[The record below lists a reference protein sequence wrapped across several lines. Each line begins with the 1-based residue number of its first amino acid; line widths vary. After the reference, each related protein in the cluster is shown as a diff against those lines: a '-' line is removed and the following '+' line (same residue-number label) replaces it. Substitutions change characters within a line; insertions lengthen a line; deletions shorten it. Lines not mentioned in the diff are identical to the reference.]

1 MPTVTINGFKHYYEE
16 EGSGDAIFM
25 LPAALGSAH
34 NFEAY
39 LPILSKKLRVIAVD
53 MRGMG
58 RSEHV
63 KELSPSAWTD
73 DLLSLMDH
81 LGIRKAHLF
90 GNRLGTRIPIRVGI
104 FHPERALSLILDSP
118 HIHLTQQMQ
127 EAQNRA
133 GGDGTKHTP
142 ERQVDL
148 RQRHGEDW
156 LDVVRNY
163 YNIRNVS
170 ELQEFYNFTDNIDK
184 ISCPVLTMSG
194 DNAGA
199 IYDHALEIRARVP
212 NARLAIIPSF
222 GFDAAS
228 GFPQTSVEATCKFVL
243 GFVESLAPA
252 PA

>member
-1 MPTVTINGFKHYYEE
+1 
-16 EGSGDAIFM
+16 M
-25 LPAALGSAH
+25 LHAALGSAH

-39 LPILSKKLRVIAVD
+39 LPILSKKLRVVAVD

-63 KELSPSAWTD
+63 KEVPPSAWTD
-73 DLLSLMDH
+73 DLLGLMDH
-81 LGIRKAHLF
+81 LGIHKAHLF
-90 GNRLGTRIPIRVGI
+90 GNRLGTRIPIQVGF

-133 GGDGTKHTP
+133 GGDGTSHTP
-142 ERQVDL
+142 ERQADL

-170 ELQEFYNFTDNIDK
+170 ELQEFYNFTSTIDK
-184 ISCPVLTMSG
+184 ISCPGLTMSS

-199 IYDHALEIRARVP
+199 IYEHALEIKARVP
-212 NARLAIIPSF
+212 NARLAIVPIF

-228 GFPQTSVEATCKFVL
+228 GFPQTSVEIICKFIL
-243 GFVESLAPA
+243 DFVASLAPA
-252 PA
+252 PVQPA